1 MYIFKSDIKN
11 SLNNWSF
18 RSYNYYFIIL
28 IKISG
33 RIPAGSL
40 NTNESPCPRSPAIA

>member
-1 MYIFKSDIKN
+1 MYIFKSIKN
-11 SLNNWSF
+11 SLIYWSF

-28 IKISG
+28 IKAG

-40 NTNESPCPRSPAIA
+40 NTNESPCPEVLP